1 MAKDKNSFI
10 LYTDLIGTVSKL
22 PDDKAGQLFKIILG
36 YVNDLNP
43 QVDDILLQVAFEPV
57 KQQLKRDLKKWEG
70 EKVSRSEAGRVGG
83 QRSGEARRSKTKQ
96 NEATLQFASKN
107 EANEAVTVT
116 VSVTDTVTE
125 RENTDFN
132 KKNTQK
138 KIADPLTEIE
148 TAACREFFS
157 ITLHREYQPERIV
170 DMWKAFCIQHEE
182 TYHPNRNEAIKHF
195 RNWIKTQPYDADK
208 RITETGTR
216 KTGGKSTGAEQLAGL
231 LKDELTSF
239 QHPGG

>member
-22 PDDKAGQLFKIILG
+22 PDDKAGQLFKIILD

-116 VSVTDTVTE
+116 VNVTDTVTE
-125 RENTDFN
+125 RENTGAP
-132 KKNTQK
+132 
-138 KIADPLTEIE
+138 ADLSNSNLFRKPVIPTKQQVWES
-148 TAACREFFS
+148 FS
-157 ITLHREYQPERIV
+157 
-170 DMWKAFCIQHEE
+170 
-182 TYHPNRNEAIKHF
+182 
-195 RNWIKTQPYDADK
+195 
-208 RITETGTR
+208 
-216 KTGGKSTGAEQLAGL
+216 LAGGT
-231 LKDELTSF
+231 KEMAKSF
-239 QHPGG
+239 YEKYEATGWYARGSPITNFVPLVQSYITNWRDNEKKKGNSTDVPTGPPLRKL